1 MQYLYSTARG
11 IATLNKGD
19 DYKLVK
25 LGKFNTEAE
34 ALVACKKH
42 YDKAT
47 QAAQNLGVSVPQAL
61 FI

>member
-25 LGKFNTEAE
+25 LGKFKTEAE
-34 ALVACKKH
+34 ALAACKKH
-42 YDKAT
+42 YVKASK
-47 QAAQNLGVSVPQAL
+47 ALQNLGKQVPQAL
-61 FI
+61 FG